1 MSKRLFIWIGLI
13 ILTGVIAAAGW
24 SVYVTFNRPE
34 TGAPPPPVRGKIPQ
48 IPQTTSGNTAHR
60 AKIPTAPAQQTTMTA
75 AKEQTPAAQAQ
86 TTPSPQP
93 RKVGPAL
100 TAQSTVQTPM
110 TPQEQP
116 MPEPVEQ
123 AVVETSA
130 DQSDAQDSKA
140 PPAFEPPPAQPETTA
155 APTAEPE
162 PENQMAQQD
171 SPDQMSMEQP
181 ALSGQGSTPSTPGPE
196 PAAKQAARPK
206 QSADAQFTIQVG
218 AYRNKNYAEDAMALL
233 SRKGYEAYI
242 FEDTDAKSRTWH
254 MVRFGHY
261 PTRQAAR
268 WALDAYQDKERKKA
282 IIARAGVR

>member
-1 MSKRLFIWIGLI
+1 
-13 ILTGVIAAAGW
+13 
-24 SVYVTFNRPE
+24 
-34 TGAPPPPVRGKIPQ
+34 
-48 IPQTTSGNTAHR
+48 
-60 AKIPTAPAQQTTMTA
+60 
-75 AKEQTPAAQAQ
+75 
-86 TTPSPQP
+86 
-93 RKVGPAL
+93 
-100 TAQSTVQTPM
+100 M

-181 ALSGQGSTPSTPGPE
+181 ALSEQGNAPNTSEPEPENQIAQQDPPDQMSMEQPALSGQGSTPSTSGPE